1 MTLLPAPPAGGEPE
15 WVATHLAGL
24 HSGPAGASGR
34 FRGGQSAADAAL
46 ESFDV
51 RGYAARRNQV
61 WPPSARGASGLS
73 PWIRH
78 GLITLPRAW
87 KHVEGGP
94 ARDVEKF
101 RDELMWQEY
110 ARHLYARLGSGIG
123 RPLRAPPPAYR
134 GSSLAQVIDRQMAC
148 IDLIVGELEDD
159 GWMVNQ
165 TRMWL
170 ASHWAVRHAAAWERG
185 ELWMRRR
192 LLDGSRAANAVGWQW
207 TAGTATGKRYGFARG
222 QVERRAPGICD
233 GCTLRHA
240 CPIERWPADG
250 DAVRLDPDPRLK
262 ADPDPG
268 ATAGPSA
275 PEGHGEPEA
284 VWITAESLGDDDPA
298 LAAHPGL
305 PAVFVFDEGYL
316 ARLRPAPKRL
326 VFIAECLSDL
336 ATRRSVEVHLGLPDQ
351 VLAGRPVACTF
362 TPVPG
367 WCTRAR
373 TVQPVVVHPW
383 PWLRR
388 PGAGSVASFSA
399 WRGGASRPRRGR
411 PRSRG

>member
-1 MTLLPAPPAGGEPE
+1 VTLLPVPPEGGEHS
-15 WVATHLAGL
+15 WVREHLAGL
-24 HSGPAGASGR
+24 TSGPDGPSGR

-46 ESFDV
+46 DGFDV
-51 RGYAARRNQV
+51 RGYAARRNEV
-61 WPPSARGASGLS
+61 WPPQARGASGLS

-87 KHVEGGP
+87 THVEGGP

-101 RDELMWQEY
+101 RDELLWQEY
-110 ARHLYARLGSGIG
+110 ARHVYARLGAGIG
-123 RPLRAPPPAYR
+123 HPLRALQAPDR
-134 GSSLAQVIDRQMAC
+134 GSSPDQVIDRRMAC
-148 IDLIVGELEDD
+148 IDLVVGELEDD

-170 ASHWAVRHAAAWERG
+170 ASHWAVRHGAAWERG
-185 ELWMRRR
+185 ELCMRRR

-207 TAGTATGKRYGFARG
+207 TAGMATGKRYGFARG
-222 QVERRAPGICD
+222 QVERRAPGTCD
-233 GCTLRHA
+233 GCALRTA
-240 CPIERWPADG
+240 CPIERWPAD
-250 DAVRLDPDPRLK
+250 DVPVRVDPDPRLRS
-262 ADPDPG
+262 DPDPG

-275 PEGHGEPEA
+275 PEGHGAPEA

-316 ARLRPAPKRL
+316 GRLRPAPKRL

-336 ATRRSVEVHLGLPDQ
+336 ATRRPVEVHRGDPAQ
-351 VLAGRPVACTF
+351 VLAGRAVAATF

-367 WCTRAR
+367 WRSRAR
-373 TVQPVVVHPW
+373 AIDPVIVHPW

-388 PGAGSVASFSA
+388 PGGGSVASFSA
-399 WRGGASRPRRGR
+399 WRGGSRRPRRGS

>member
-1 MTLLPAPPAGGEPE
+1 MTLLPVPPAGRGQE

-24 HSGPAGASGR
+24 HSGPAGASRR
-34 FRGGQSAADAAL
+34 FPGGQSAADAAL
-46 ESFDV
+46 MSFDV

-87 KHVEGGP
+87 RHVEGGP

-101 RDELMWQEY
+101 RDELLWQEY
-110 ARHLYARLGSGIG
+110 ARHLYARLGPAIG
-123 RPLRAPPPAYR
+123 HPLRAAPAPDR
-134 GSSLAQVIDRQMAC
+134 GAGRDQVLDPRMAC
-148 IDLIVGELEDD
+148 MHLAVSELEDD

-165 TRMWL
+165 SRMWV
-170 ASHWAVRHAAAWERG
+170 ASQWAVRHGRDWREGER
-185 ELWMRRR
+185 WMRRR
-192 LLDGSRAANAVGWQW
+192 LLDGSRAANALGWQW
-207 TAGTATGKRYGFARG
+207 TAGLATGKRYGFARG
-222 QVERRAPGICD
+222 QVERRAPGTCE
-233 GCTLRHA
+233 GCALRLA
-240 CPIERWPADG
+240 CPIERWPDDEA
-250 DAVRLDPDPRLK
+250 AVRVDTHPLLR
-262 ADPDPG
+262 ADPHPAG
-268 ATAGPSA
+268 TAGPA
-275 PEGHGEPEA
+275 VPEGQGSPEA

-298 LAAHPGL
+298 LAAHPQL
-305 PAVFVFDEGYL
+305 PAVFVFDQGYL
-316 ARLRPAPKRL
+316 RRLRPAMKRL
-326 VFIAECLSDL
+326 VFMAECLSDL
-336 ATRRSVEVHLGLPDQ
+336 ATRRPVEVYLGLPDQ

-367 WCTRAR
+367 WRTRAR

>member
-1 MTLLPAPPAGGEPE
+1 
-15 WVATHLAGL
+15 
-24 HSGPAGASGR
+24 
-34 FRGGQSAADAAL
+34 
-46 ESFDV
+46 
-51 RGYAARRNQV
+51 
-61 WPPSARGASGLS
+61 
-73 PWIRH
+73 
-78 GLITLPRAW
+78 
-87 KHVEGGP
+87 
-94 ARDVEKF
+94 
-101 RDELMWQEY
+101 
-110 ARHLYARLGSGIG
+110 LGSGIG
-123 RPLRAPPPAYR
+123 RPLRASPAPDR
-134 GSSLAQVIDRQMAC
+134 GSSFDQVIDRQMAC
-148 IDLIVGELEDD
+148 IDLVVGELEDD

-170 ASHWAVRHAAAWERG
+170 ASHWAVRHGAAWERG

-222 QVERRAPGICD
+222 QVERRAPGICE
-233 GCTLRHA
+233 GCALRQA
-240 CPIERWPADG
+240 CPIERWPAD
-250 DAVRLDPDPRLK
+250 DVPVRLDPDPRLK

-275 PEGHGEPEA
+275 PEGHGDPEA

-326 VFIAECLSDL
+326 VFITECLSDL
-336 ATRRSVEVHLGLPDQ
+336 ATRRPVEVHRGDPAQ
-351 VLAGRPVACTF
+351 VLAGRPVAATY

-367 WCTRAR
+367 WRTRAAAIGPI
-373 TVQPVVVHPW
+373 QIHPW

-388 PGAGSVASFSA
+388 PATGSLASFSA
-399 WRGGASRPRRGR
+399 WRGAAPGRGR
-411 PRSRG
+411 ARRRR

>member
-1 MTLLPAPPAGGEPE
+1 MSGLPPPETGAEAQWVGQHLGGLFAGPVAPS
-15 WVATHLAGL
+15 T
-24 HSGPAGASGR
+24 R
-34 FRGGQSAADAAL
+34 FRGGQAAADAAL
-46 ESFDV
+46 DGFDV
-51 RGYAARRNQV
+51 RGYASRRNEV
-61 WPPSARGASGLS
+61 WPPGARGASGLS

-123 RPLRAPPPAYR
+123 RPLRASPAPDR
-134 GSSLAQVIDRQMAC
+134 GSSFDQVIDRRMAC
-148 IDLIVGELEDD
+148 IDLVAGELEDD

-170 ASHWAVRHAAAWERG
+170 ASHWAVRHGAAWERG

-222 QVERRAPGICD
+222 QVERRAPGICE
-233 GCTLRHA
+233 GCDLRQA
-240 CPIERWPADG
+240 CPIERWPAD
-250 DAVRLDPDPRLK
+250 DVPVRLDPDPRLK

-268 ATAGPSA
+268 ATAGPSS

-326 VFIAECLSDL
+326 VFITECLSDL
-336 ATRRSVEVHLGLPDQ
+336 ATRRPVEVHRGDPAQ
-351 VLAGRPVACTF
+351 VLAGRPVAATY

-367 WCTRAR
+367 WRTRAAAIGPI
-373 TVQPVVVHPW
+373 QIHPW

-388 PGAGSVASFSA
+388 PATGSLASFSA
-399 WRGGASRPRRGR
+399 WRGAAPGRGR
-411 PRSRG
+411 ARRRR

>member
-1 MTLLPAPPAGGEPE
+1 MSGLPPPEPGAEAQWVGQHLGGLFAGPVAPS
-15 WVATHLAGL
+15 T
-24 HSGPAGASGR
+24 R
-34 FRGGQSAADAAL
+34 FRGGQAAADAAL
-46 ESFDV
+46 DGFDV
-51 RGYAARRNQV
+51 RGYASRRNEV
-61 WPPSARGASGLS
+61 WPPGARGASGLS

-123 RPLRAPPPAYR
+123 RPLRASPAPDR
-134 GSSLAQVIDRQMAC
+134 GSSLDQVIDRQMAC
-148 IDLIVGELEDD
+148 IDLVAGELEDD

-170 ASHWAVRHAAAWERG
+170 ASHWAVRHGAAWERG

-222 QVERRAPGICD
+222 QVERRAPGICE
-233 GCTLRHA
+233 GCDLRQA
-240 CPIERWPADG
+240 CPIERWPAD
-250 DAVRLDPDPRLK
+250 DVPVRLDPDPRLK

-268 ATAGPSA
+268 ATAGPSS

-326 VFIAECLSDL
+326 VFITECLSDL
-336 ATRRSVEVHLGLPDQ
+336 ATRRPVEVHRGDPAQ
-351 VLAGRPVACTF
+351 VLAGRPVAATY

-367 WCTRAR
+367 WRTRAAAIGPI
-373 TVQPVVVHPW
+373 QIHPW

-388 PGAGSVASFSA
+388 PATGSLASFSA
-399 WRGGASRPRRGR
+399 WRGAAPGRGR
-411 PRSRG
+411 ARRQR

>member
-1 MTLLPAPPAGGEPE
+1 MSGLPPPEPGAEAQWVGQHLGGLFAGPVAPS
-15 WVATHLAGL
+15 T
-24 HSGPAGASGR
+24 R
-34 FRGGQSAADAAL
+34 FRGGQAAADAAL
-46 ESFDV
+46 DGFDV
-51 RGYAARRNQV
+51 RGYASRRNEV
-61 WPPSARGASGLS
+61 WPPGARGASGLS

-78 GLITLPRAW
+78 GLIILPRAW

-123 RPLRAPPPAYR
+123 RPLRASPAPDR
-134 GSSLAQVIDRQMAC
+134 GSSFDQVIDRRMAC
-148 IDLIVGELEDD
+148 IDLVAGELEDD

-170 ASHWAVRHAAAWERG
+170 ASHWAVRHGAAWERG

-222 QVERRAPGICD
+222 QVERRAPGICE
-233 GCTLRHA
+233 GCDLRQA
-240 CPIERWPADG
+240 CPIERWPAD
-250 DAVRLDPDPRLK
+250 DVPVRLDPDPRLK

-268 ATAGPSA
+268 ATAGPSS

-326 VFIAECLSDL
+326 VFITECLSDL
-336 ATRRSVEVHLGLPDQ
+336 ATRRPVEVHRGDPAQ
-351 VLAGRPVACTF
+351 VLAGRPVAATY

-367 WCTRAR
+367 WRTRAAAIGPI
-373 TVQPVVVHPW
+373 QIHPW

-388 PGAGSVASFSA
+388 PATGSLASFSA
-399 WRGGASRPRRGR
+399 WRGAAPGRGR
-411 PRSRG
+411 ARRRH

>member
-1 MTLLPAPPAGGEPE
+1 MSGLPPPEPGAEAQWVGQHLGGLFAGPVAPS
-15 WVATHLAGL
+15 T
-24 HSGPAGASGR
+24 R
-34 FRGGQSAADAAL
+34 FRGGQTAADAAL
-46 ESFDV
+46 DGFDV
-51 RGYAARRNQV
+51 RGYASRRNEV
-61 WPPSARGASGLS
+61 WPPGARGASGLS

-87 KHVEGGP
+87 KHVEGCP

-123 RPLRAPPPAYR
+123 RPLRASPAPDR
-134 GSSLAQVIDRQMAC
+134 GSSFDQVIDRQMAC
-148 IDLIVGELEDD
+148 IDLVVGELEDD

-170 ASHWAVRHAAAWERG
+170 ASHWAVRHGAAWERG

-222 QVERRAPGICD
+222 QVERRAPGICE
-233 GCTLRHA
+233 GCDLRQA
-240 CPIERWPADG
+240 CPIERWPAD
-250 DAVRLDPDPRLK
+250 DVPVRLDPDPRLK

-275 PEGHGEPEA
+275 PEGHGDPEA

-336 ATRRSVEVHLGLPDQ
+336 ATRRPVEVHRGDPAQ
-351 VLAGRPVACTF
+351 VLAGRPVAATY

-367 WCTRAR
+367 WRTRAAAIGPI
-373 TVQPVVVHPW
+373 QIHPW

-388 PGAGSVASFSA
+388 PATGSLASFSA
-399 WRGGASRPRRGR
+399 WRGAAPGRGR
-411 PRSRG
+411 ARRRH

>member
-1 MTLLPAPPAGGEPE
+1 MTGLPPPKPGAEAQWVGGHLGGLFAGPVAPS
-15 WVATHLAGL
+15 T
-24 HSGPAGASGR
+24 R
-34 FRGGQSAADAAL
+34 FRGGQAAADAAL
-46 ESFDV
+46 DGFDV
-51 RGYAARRNQV
+51 RGYASRRNEV
-61 WPPSARGASGLS
+61 WPPGARGASGLS

-123 RPLRAPPPAYR
+123 RPLRASPAPDR
-134 GSSLAQVIDRQMAC
+134 GSSFDQVIDRQMAC
-148 IDLIVGELEDD
+148 IDLVVGELEDD

-170 ASHWAVRHAAAWERG
+170 ASHWAVRHGAAWDRG

-233 GCTLRHA
+233 GCDLRQA
-240 CPIERWPADG
+240 CPIERWPAD
-250 DAVRLDPDPRLK
+250 DVPVRLDADPRLK

-275 PEGHGEPEA
+275 PEGHGDPEA

-298 LAAHPGL
+298 LAAYPGL

-336 ATRRSVEVHLGLPDQ
+336 ATRRPVEVHRGDPAQ
-351 VLAGRPVACTF
+351 VLAGRPVAATY

-367 WCTRAR
+367 WRMRAAAIGPI
-373 TVQPVVVHPW
+373 QIHPW

-388 PGAGSVASFSA
+388 PATGSLASFSA
-399 WRGGASRPRRGR
+399 WRGAAPGRGR
-411 PRSRG
+411 ARRRR

>member
-1 MTLLPAPPAGGEPE
+1 MSGLPPPEPGAEAQWVGQHLGGLFAGPVAPS
-15 WVATHLAGL
+15 T
-24 HSGPAGASGR
+24 R
-34 FRGGQSAADAAL
+34 FRGGQAAADAAL
-46 ESFDV
+46 DGFDV
-51 RGYAARRNQV
+51 RGYASRRNEV
-61 WPPSARGASGLS
+61 WPPGARGASGLS

-123 RPLRAPPPAYR
+123 RPLRASPAPDR
-134 GSSLAQVIDRQMAC
+134 GSSFDQVIDRRMAC
-148 IDLIVGELEDD
+148 IDLVAGELEDD

-170 ASHWAVRHAAAWERG
+170 ASHWAVRHGAAWERG

-222 QVERRAPGICD
+222 QVERRAPGICE
-233 GCTLRHA
+233 GCDLRQA
-240 CPIERWPADG
+240 CPIERWPAD
-250 DAVRLDPDPRLK
+250 DVPVRLDPDPRLK

-275 PEGHGEPEA
+275 PEGHGDPEA

-305 PAVFVFDEGYL
+305 PVVFVFDEGYL

-336 ATRRSVEVHLGLPDQ
+336 ATRRPVEVHRGDPAQ
-351 VLAGRPVACTF
+351 VLASRPVAATY

-367 WCTRAR
+367 WRTRAAAIGPI
-373 TVQPVVVHPW
+373 QIHPW

-388 PGAGSVASFSA
+388 PDTGSLASFSA
-399 WRGGASRPRRGR
+399 WRGVRREGRRGR

>member
-1 MTLLPAPPAGGEPE
+1 MSGLPPPEPGAEAQWVGQHLGGLFAGPVAPS
-15 WVATHLAGL
+15 T
-24 HSGPAGASGR
+24 R
-34 FRGGQSAADAAL
+34 FRGGQAAADAAL
-46 ESFDV
+46 DGFDV
-51 RGYAARRNQV
+51 RGYASRRNEV
-61 WPPSARGASGLS
+61 WPPGARGASGLS

-123 RPLRAPPPAYR
+123 RPLRASSAPDR
-134 GSSLAQVIDRQMAC
+134 GSSFDQVIDRQMAC
-148 IDLIVGELEDD
+148 IDLVVGELEDD

-170 ASHWAVRHAAAWERG
+170 ASHWAVRHGAAWERG

-222 QVERRAPGICD
+222 QVERRAPGICE
-233 GCTLRHA
+233 GCDLRQA
-240 CPIERWPADG
+240 CPIERWPAD
-250 DAVRLDPDPRLK
+250 DVPVRLDPDPRLK

-268 ATAGPSA
+268 ATAGPSS
-275 PEGHGEPEA
+275 PEGHGEPKA

-326 VFIAECLSDL
+326 VFITECLSDL
-336 ATRRSVEVHLGLPDQ
+336 ATRRPVEVHRGDPAQ
-351 VLAGRPVACTF
+351 VLAGRPVAATY

-367 WCTRAR
+367 WRTRAAAIGPI
-373 TVQPVVVHPW
+373 QIHPW

-388 PGAGSVASFSA
+388 PATGSLASFSA
-399 WRGGASRPRRGR
+399 WRGAAPGRGR
-411 PRSRG
+411 ARRRH